1 MCEGQNNQ
9 ISIKLRTFKMTLTQ
23 EMSLTQEIRQCTYA
37 ECILCKMYA
46 SSRKRSLV
54 DKMCYLDGYYRCEIC
69 ERNVDI
75 NDEEVGPELLLVDWD
90 KFRSLVEN
98 STSPKS
104 VISTLLNRIFHIEY
118 EYTEEDIEQYYI
130 DLMDHGSFSIM
141 IE

>member
-1 MCEGQNNQ
+1 
-9 ISIKLRTFKMTLTQ
+9 
-23 EMSLTQEIRQCTYA
+23 
-37 ECILCKMYA
+37 
-46 SSRKRSLV
+46 
-54 DKMCYLDGYYRCEIC
+54 MCYLDGYYRCEIC